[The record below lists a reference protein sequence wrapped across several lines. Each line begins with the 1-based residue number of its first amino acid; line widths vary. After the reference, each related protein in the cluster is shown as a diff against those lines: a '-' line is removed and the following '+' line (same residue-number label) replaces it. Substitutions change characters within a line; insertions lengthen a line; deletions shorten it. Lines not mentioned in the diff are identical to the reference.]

1 MSEMNTHTLK
11 QFQTQLKKLES
22 ELESVQLE
30 MKVKQKEFELKRK
43 VINDLKTRIEQM
55 KIKSDV
61 IISEHALLRYFE
73 RVLGYNLED
82 IKSNLISSKTRDL
95 ILMLGNNG
103 EYPNEDSYGNKF
115 KIILKNNVITTIL

>member
-1 MSEMNTHTLK
+1 MSEINTHTLK
-11 QFQTQLKKLES
+11 RFQSQLKKLES

-43 VINDLKTRIEQM
+43 TINDLKIKIEQM
-55 KIKSDV
+55 KVDSDV

-73 RVLGYNLED
+73 RVLGYNLDD
-82 IKSNLISSKTRDL
+82 IKAQLISPKTYNLIKT
-95 ILMLGNNG
+95 LGNNG
-103 EYPNEDSYGNKF
+103 EYPNEDLSGNKF